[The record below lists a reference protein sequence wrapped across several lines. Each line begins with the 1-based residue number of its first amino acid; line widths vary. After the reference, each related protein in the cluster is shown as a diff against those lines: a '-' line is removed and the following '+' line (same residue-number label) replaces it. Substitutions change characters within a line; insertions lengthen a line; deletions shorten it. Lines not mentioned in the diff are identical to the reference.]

1 MNLAKR
7 CKAISSSAGNVTYR
21 GLLGKKFSSQQIQLI
36 RKKTTTMKTTHFSV
50 IVGWFQ
56 WDDLKSTHSGKKMCC
71 LDWDHDLIRR
81 F

>member
-50 IVGWFQ
+50 IVG
-56 WDDLKSTHSGKKMCC
+56 
-71 LDWDHDLIRR
+71 
-81 F
+81 